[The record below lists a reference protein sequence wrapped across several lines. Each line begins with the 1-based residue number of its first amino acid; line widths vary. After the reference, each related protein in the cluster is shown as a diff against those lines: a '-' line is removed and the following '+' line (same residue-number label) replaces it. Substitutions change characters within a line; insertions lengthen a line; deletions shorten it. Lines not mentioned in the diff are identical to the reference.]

1 MKNIKGGNLK
11 ANITERKVT
20 HMQKFLALIVAAT
33 MLTAFA
39 FQVPHVSAEMAGQV
53 VQVNDNNN
61 RGMMNNIQRTAAGT
75 QDNDRDWG
83 WIGLAGLL
91 GLLGLRGRDNRGR

>member
-1 MKNIKGGNLK
+1 
-11 ANITERKVT
+11 
-20 HMQKFLALIVAAT
+20 MQKFIALFVTAVI
-33 MLTAFA
+33 LTSFTV
-39 FQVPHVSAEMAGQV
+39 QVPHVSGAMTDQV

-91 GLLGLRGRDNRGR
+91 GLLGLRGRDNRER

>member
-1 MKNIKGGNLK
+1 
-11 ANITERKVT
+11 
-20 HMQKFLALIVAAT
+20 MQKFFALFVAAV

-39 FQVPHVSAEMAGQV
+39 FQVPYVSAEMAGQV

>member
-1 MKNIKGGNLK
+1 
-11 ANITERKVT
+11 
-20 HMQKFLALIVAAT
+20 MQKFFALFVSAV
-33 MLTAFA
+33 MLSAFA
-39 FQVPHVSAEMAGQV
+39 FQIPHVSAEVAGQV

-91 GLLGLRGRDNRGR
+91 GLLGLRGRDRDNRGR